1 MRARANTYALEQR
14 KPTSKPTIESTPQQP
29 SPNNSHLP
37 PSGTLLPE
45 EKTINASRRTDKKG
59 EEVMLS
65 ALSVREPERGE
76 QEGGNEGRE
85 VSAVSGACFSGGG
98 EATGQRYMARGFKGC
113 KGLIL

>member
-1 MRARANTYALEQR
+1 
-14 KPTSKPTIESTPQQP
+14 
-29 SPNNSHLP
+29 
-37 PSGTLLPE
+37 
-45 EKTINASRRTDKKG
+45 
-59 EEVMLS
+59 MLS